1 MVVEGNIVN
10 YVNKDNIE
18 QALETLETIYNR
30 IENKPPNLLPKIT
43 KLAYPPSL
51 IDNFT
56 LKTNNNINNKNLEK
70 PPCKICKKDVDIQYM
85 RSHVAKHILKNETS
99 GQVCGFCGILHSGNV
114 QKSCTRNKASK
125 AISDCQY
132 YYNFSYRSVL
142 KLTKSNP
149 SSNRP
154 GNCSICN
161 CCVWSYNFLLHFH
174 EKHQGVAFPIIISE
188 EERDVI
194 IQYKI

>member
-1 MVVEGNIVN
+1 MCREFFFAIF
-10 YVNKDNIE
+10 
-18 QALETLETIYNR
+18 L
-30 IENKPPNLLPKIT
+30 PNLLPKIT

-56 LKTNNNINNKNLEK
+56 LKTNNNINNNNLW
-70 PPCKICKKDVDIQYM
+70 
-85 RSHVAKHILKNETS
+85 
-99 GQVCGFCGILHSGNV
+99 
-114 QKSCTRNKASK
+114 
-125 AISDCQY
+125 
-132 YYNFSYRSVL
+132 YRSVL

-154 GNCSICN
+154 ENCSICN

-174 EKHQGVAFPIIISE
+174 EKHQGVACPIIISE

>member
-10 YVNKDNIE
+10 YVHKDNIE

-43 KLAYPPSL
+43 KLPYPTSL

-56 LKTNNNINNKNLEK
+56 LKTNNNINNNNLEK
-70 PPCKICKKDVDIQYM
+70 PLCKICKKDVDI
-85 RSHVAKHILKNETS
+85 HLAKHIKKNETS

-161 CCVWSYNFLLHFH
+161 FCVWSYNFLLHFH
-174 EKHQGVAFPIIISE
+174 EKHQGVACPIIISE

>member
-10 YVNKDNIE
+10 YVHKDNIE

-43 KLAYPPSL
+43 KLSYPTSL

-56 LKTNNNINNKNLEK
+56 LKTNNNINNNNLEK
-70 PPCKICKKDVDIQYM
+70 PPCKICKKDVDI
-85 RSHVAKHILKNETS
+85 HLAKHIKKNETS

-154 GNCSICN
+154 CN

-174 EKHQGVAFPIIISE
+174 EKHQGVACPIIISE